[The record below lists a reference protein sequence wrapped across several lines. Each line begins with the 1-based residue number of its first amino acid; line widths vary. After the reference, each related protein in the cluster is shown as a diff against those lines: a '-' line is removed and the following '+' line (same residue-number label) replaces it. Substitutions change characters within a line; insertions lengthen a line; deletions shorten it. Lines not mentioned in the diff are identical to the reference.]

1 MLQHALIKVL
11 TILSECIV
19 FQVLNSKSESPNL
32 ATLRGER
39 KIVLSAIE
47 LRRGQNSFTPRLIEN
62 LDLIV
67 GQIQL

>member
-32 ATLRGER
+32 ATFRGER
-39 KIVLSAIE
+39 EIVLSAIE
-47 LRRGQNSFTPRLIEN
+47 LRRG
-62 LDLIV
+62 
-67 GQIQL
+67 

>member
-32 ATLRGER
+32 ATFRGER
-39 KIVLSAIE
+39 EIVLSAIE

>member
-32 ATLRGER
+32 ATFRGER
-39 KIVLSAIE
+39 EIVSAIE
-47 LRRGQNSFTPRLIEN
+47 LRRGQNSLTPRLIEN

>member
-1 MLQHALIKVL
+1 MLQNALIKVL

-19 FQVLNSKSESPNL
+19 FQVLNSKYESPNL

-39 KIVLSAIE
+39 EIVLSAVE